1 MELIIQILMLFIVI
15 NCIIKLSFWKP
26 WQAGV
31 FGLVCAVFIIWSC
44 QYAIL
49 QSKTQLADYLKNTK
63 IMQDAAVLVTVESA
77 ICFAFCFAALRNMFG
92 KKIKRWIQPL
102 YWYPSLLLF
111 PVLFYILT
119 QIIFAMPGTN
129 FTTISYLLATGV
141 LIALPALSYLVRYLY
156 PEKELR
162 LEVYFLVSLFVC
174 IMGLITTVNG
184 NVTYA
189 AVEEPLNIRAL
200 LLSLSLFVV
209 TFLMGYAWNKVKWI
223 IRQRKELKKNHINQ
237 QNKNYQW
244 KLFQKYCSG

>member
-26 WQAGV
+26 WQAAV

-92 KKIKRWIQPL
+92 KKIKRWIEPL
-102 YWYPSLLLF
+102 YWYPSLLIF

-223 IRQRKELKKNHINQ
+223 IRQRQELKRKS
-237 QNKNYQW
+237 YQST
-244 KLFQKYCSG
+244 K

>member
-26 WQAGV
+26 WQALV
-31 FGLVCAVFIIWSC
+31 FGLICAVFIIWSC
-44 QYAIL
+44 EYAIL
-49 QSKTQLADYLKNTK
+49 QSKTQLTDYLKN
-63 IMQDAAVLVTVESA
+63 IRVMQDSAVLVTVESA

-102 YWYPSLLLF
+102 YWYPSLLVF

-119 QIIFAMPGTN
+119 QIIFAMPGIN
-129 FTTISYLLATGV
+129 FTTISYLLAAGV

-174 IMGLITTVNG
+174 IMGLITTVDG

-189 AVEEPLNIRAL
+189 AVEEPLNVKAL
-200 LLSLSLFVV
+200 LLSISLFVV
-209 TFLMGYAWNKVKWI
+209 TFLMGYVWNKVKWI
-223 IRQRKELKKNHINQ
+223 IRQRKELKRKS
-237 QNKNYQW
+237 YQST
-244 KLFQKYCSG
+244 K